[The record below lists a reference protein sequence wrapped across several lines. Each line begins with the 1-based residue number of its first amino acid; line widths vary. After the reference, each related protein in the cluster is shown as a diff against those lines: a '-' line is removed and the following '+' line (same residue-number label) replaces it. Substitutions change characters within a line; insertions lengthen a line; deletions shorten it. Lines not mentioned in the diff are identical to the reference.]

1 MLGQALGSPAILS
14 SVGARLLINM
24 KEAGAKGWNE
34 GMGSS
39 AGSKA
44 TVSGMDFAAP
54 PAQTSVASRV
64 GGEEELGM
72 VEEIEMI
79 DVSRVQQGHRI
90 CAFIPIPE
98 LLFRCLFSR
107 IIADVLRIIY
117 RLFLGS

>member
-1 MLGQALGSPAILS
+1 MLEATLGNPSILS

-64 GGEEELGM
+64 GGEEESVL
-72 VEEIEMI
+72 VEEIEMV
-79 DVSRVQQGHRI
+79 DV
-90 CAFIPIPE
+90 
-98 LLFRCLFSR
+98 
-107 IIADVLRIIY
+107 
-117 RLFLGS
+117 